1 MEKYEVRIFAFL
13 LRLKDALVSCM
24 NMLYL
29 IIICLFVPC
38 VDALD
43 MQLLEIKHLRISQ
56 QGLGFMSLIG
66 LLTLLMLALLF
77 TPWEDIRETKIVL
90 VSYRWLSKML
100 LALSKM

>member
-1 MEKYEVRIFAFL
+1 VKKHTDLKVGTYCRVVGVDFWDTVMWKQEMEKYEVRIFAFL

-43 MQLLEIKHLRISQ
+43 MQLLEIKH
-56 QGLGFMSLIG
+56 
-66 LLTLLMLALLF
+66 
-77 TPWEDIRETKIVL
+77 
-90 VSYRWLSKML
+90 
-100 LALSKM
+100 